1 MLETLAKGFRA
12 ARQRLTGVAELNDD
26 VIDEALRDVRLS
38 LLEADVEFRVVK
50 RFLERVREAAKGEEV
65 VLRAKSKEY
74 GAKTITPEQAFIK
87 ICQDELTKMM
97 GPVETDL
104 RWAKKGATGIMM
116 CGLQGSGKTTSVGK
130 LARWLETKH
139 GKKPMLVAADIYRPA
154 AIEQLKTLGR
164 QLGMPVFSLEGKDPV
179 TICREAGGQA
189 LRDGCD
195 VIIYDTAGRLAI
207 DEPLMQE
214 LEDIDKAVQPGNIFL
229 VLDAMT
235 GQDAVNVADAFNKR
249 LNLDGVVMTK
259 LDGDARGGAA
269 LSVKEITGKPIK
281 FLGIGEQLDKLEEF
295 RPEGLAS
302 RILGMGDIVGLVK
315 DFEQV
320 VDAEKA
326 EEDAVRM
333 LKGKFDMQD
342 FLEQIRLIQKMGSLK
357 DLFEKLPFFGGGLPD
372 GVNLDDREL
381 TKIEAMISSMTKAE
395 RTNPQVFVT
404 TTWEEFVSTAGKQG
418 KRRRA
423 DFDQGRVIRVAKG
436 SGRGENEVK
445 ELLQKFATMRQMMV
459 QLGAS
464 TGLMG
469 KIPGF
474 KQFSQMK
481 KLANMDINAL
491 MGAGG
496 AVPAGAGG
504 GAGLGGAA
512 MGMPNMPNM
521 PGIPSGAI
529 PGMPKG
535 YTPPG
540 TKSHVGQQRASD
552 RDKARDKRKAE
563 KAARKKNRR
572 R

>member
-12 ARQRLTGVAELNDD
+12 ARQRLTGVAELSDE

-38 LLEADVEFRVVK
+38 LLEGDVEFRVVK
-50 RFLERVREAAKGEEV
+50 RFLERVKEAARGKQVE
-65 VLRAKSKEY
+65 LRAKSQEY
-74 GAKTITPEQAFIK
+74 GARTITAEQAFIA
-87 ICQDELTKMM
+87 ICQDELIKMM
-97 GPVETDL
+97 GPVDTEL

-116 CGLQGSGKTTSVGK
+116 CGLQGSGKTTTVGK
-130 LARWLETKH
+130 LARWLEKTHK
-139 GKKPMLVAADIYRPA
+139 KKPMLVAADIYRPA
-154 AIEQLKTLGR
+154 AVEQLKTLGR
-164 QLGMPVFSLEGKDPV
+164 QLSMPVFSLDGKDPV
-179 TICREAGGQA
+179 TICREAGTA
-189 LRDGCD
+189 AAREGCD

-214 LEDIDKAVQPGNIFL
+214 LEDIDKAVTPANIFL

-235 GQDAVNVADAFNKR
+235 GQDAVNVAETFNKR
-249 LNLDGVVMTK
+249 LNLDGVIMTK

-269 LSVKEITGKPIK
+269 LSVKEITTKPIK

-326 EEDAVRM
+326 EEDALRM

-357 DLFEKLPFFGGGLPD
+357 DLFEKLPFFGGGLPE

-381 TKIEAMISSMTKAE
+381 VKIEAMISSMTREE
-395 RTNPQVFVT
+395 RMNPQVFVA
-404 TTWEEFVSTAGKQG
+404 TTWEDFTSTAGKNA

-423 DFDQGRVIRVAKG
+423 DFHAGRVKRIAAG
-436 SGRGENEVK
+436 SGRKEQEVK
-445 ELLQKFATMRQMMV
+445 ELLQKFAQMRQMMV

-474 KQFSQMK
+474 KQFQQMK
-481 KLANMDINAL
+481 RLANMDLNAL

-496 AVPAGAGG
+496 GIPGMAGG
-504 GAGLGGAA
+504 AIGDGAGL
-512 MGMPNMPNM
+512 PNMPAM
-521 PGIPSGAI
+521 PGVPTGNV
-529 PGMPKG
+529 PGLPKG

-540 TKSHVGQQRASD
+540 TKSLVGQARHNDKQ
-552 RDKARDKRKAE
+552 KARDKRKAE

-572 R
+572 

>member
-1 MLETLAKGFRA
+1 VLETLAKGFRA
-12 ARQRLTGVAELNDD
+12 ARQRLTGVVELSDE
-26 VIDEALRDVRLS
+26 VIEDALRDVRLS
-38 LLEADVEFRVVK
+38 LLEGDVEFRVVK
-50 RFLERVREAAKGEEV
+50 RFLERVREAARGKEIE
-65 VLRAKSKEY
+65 LRAKSKEY
-74 GAKTITPEQAFIK
+74 GTKTITPEQAFIA
-87 ICQDELTKMM
+87 ICQDELIKMM
-97 GPVETDL
+97 GPVETEL

-116 CGLQGSGKTTSVGK
+116 VGLQGSGKTTSVGK
-130 LARWLETKH
+130 LARWLEKTHK
-139 GKKPMLVAADIYRPA
+139 KKPLLVAADIYRPA

-179 TICREAGGQA
+179 TICREAATRAVQE
-189 LRDGCD
+189 GCD
-195 VIIYDTAGRLAI
+195 VILYDTAGRLAI

-214 LEDIDKAVQPGNIFL
+214 LEDIDKAATPANIFL

-235 GQDAVNVADAFNKR
+235 GQDAVNVAETFNQR
-249 LNLDGVVMTK
+249 LNLDGVIMTK

-281 FLGIGEQLDKLEEF
+281 FLGMGESLDKLEEF
-295 RPEGLAS
+295 RPDGLAS

-315 DFEQV
+315 DFEEV

-326 EEDAVRM
+326 EEDALRM

-357 DLFEKLPFFGGGLPD
+357 DLFEKLPFFGGGLPE

-381 TKIEAMISSMTKAE
+381 TKIEAMISSMTREE
-395 RTNPQVFVT
+395 RTNPQVFVE
-404 TTWEEFVSTAGKQG
+404 TTWEDFMATSGQKA

-423 DFDQGRVIRVAKG
+423 DFNPSRVRRVSKG
-436 SGRGENEVK
+436 SGRTELDVK
-445 ELLQKFATMRQMMV
+445 ELLQKFAQMRQMMV

-481 KLANMDINAL
+481 KLANMDIDAL

-496 AVPAGAGG
+496 GLP
-504 GAGLGGAA
+504 AGLGVTSPPGS
-512 MGMPNMPNM
+512 MPNMPAM
-521 PGIPSGAI
+521 PGIPTGNI
-529 PGMPKG
+529 PGLPKG
-535 YTPPG
+535 FTPPG
-540 TKSHVGQQRASD
+540 SKAPVGQVRASD
-552 RDKARDKRKAE
+552 KQRARDKRKAE

-572 R
+572 

>member
-12 ARQRLTGVAELNDD
+12 ARQRLTGVAELSDE

-38 LLEADVEFRVVK
+38 LLEGDVEFRVVK
-50 RFLERVREAAKGEEV
+50 RFLERVKEAARGKQVE
-65 VLRAKSKEY
+65 LRAKSQEY
-74 GAKTITPEQAFIK
+74 GARTITAEQAFIA
-87 ICQDELTKMM
+87 ICQDELTNMM
-97 GPVETDL
+97 GPVDTEL

-116 CGLQGSGKTTSVGK
+116 CGLQGSGKTTTVGK
-130 LARWLETKH
+130 LARWLEKTHK
-139 GKKPMLVAADIYRPA
+139 KKPMLVAADIYRPA
-154 AIEQLKTLGR
+154 AVEQLKTLGR
-164 QLGMPVFSLEGKDPV
+164 QLSMPVFSLDGKDPV
-179 TICREAGGQA
+179 TICREAGTA
-189 LRDGCD
+189 AAREGCD

-214 LEDIDKAVQPGNIFL
+214 LEDIDKAVTPANIFL

-235 GQDAVNVADAFNKR
+235 GQDAVNVAETFNKR
-249 LNLDGVVMTK
+249 LNLDGVIMTK

-269 LSVKEITGKPIK
+269 LSVKEITTKPIK

-326 EEDAVRM
+326 EEDALRM

-357 DLFEKLPFFGGGLPD
+357 DLFEKLPFFGGGLPE

-381 TKIEAMISSMTKAE
+381 VKIEAMISSMTREE
-395 RTNPQVFVT
+395 RMNPQVFVA
-404 TTWEEFVSTAGKQG
+404 TTWEDFTSTAGKNA

-423 DFDQGRVIRVAKG
+423 DFHAGRVKRIAAG
-436 SGRGENEVK
+436 SGRKEQEVK
-445 ELLQKFATMRQMMV
+445 ELLQKFAQMRQMMV

-474 KQFSQMK
+474 KQFQQMK
-481 KLANMDINAL
+481 RLANMDLNAL

-496 AVPAGAGG
+496 GIPGMAGG
-504 GAGLGGAA
+504 AIGDGAGL
-512 MGMPNMPNM
+512 PNMPAM
-521 PGIPSGAI
+521 PGVPTGNV
-529 PGMPKG
+529 PGLPKG

-540 TKSHVGQQRASD
+540 TKSLVGQARHNDKQ
-552 RDKARDKRKAE
+552 KARDKRKAE

-572 R
+572 

>member
-1 MLETLAKGFRA
+1 MLETLAKGFRS
-12 ARQRLTGVAELNDD
+12 ARQRLTGVAELTDD

-38 LLEADVEFRVVK
+38 LLEGDVEFRVVK
-50 RFLERVREAAKGEEV
+50 RFLDRVREAARGKQVE
-65 VLRAKSKEY
+65 LRAKSQEY
-74 GAKTITPEQAFIK
+74 GTRSITPEQAFIA
-87 ICQDELTKMM
+87 ICQDELIKMM
-97 GPVETDL
+97 GPVDTEL
-104 RWAKKGATGIMM
+104 KWAKKGPTGIMM
-116 CGLQGSGKTTSVGK
+116 CGLQGSGKTTTVGK
-130 LARWLETKH
+130 LARYLEKNFK
-139 GKKPMLVAADIYRPA
+139 KKPMLVAADIYRPA
-154 AIEQLKTLGR
+154 AVEQLKTLGR
-164 QLGMPVFSLEGKDPV
+164 QLDMPVFSAEGKDPV
-179 TICREAGGQA
+179 AICREANAAAAAQS
-189 LRDGCD
+189 CD
-195 VIIYDTAGRLAI
+195 VVIFDTAGRLAI

-214 LEDIDKAVQPGNIFL
+214 LEDIDKAVTPANIFL

-235 GQDAVNVADAFNKR
+235 GQDAVNVAEAFNKR
-249 LNLDGVVMTK
+249 LNLDGVIMTK

-281 FLGIGEQLDKLEEF
+281 FLGMGESLDKLEEF

-302 RILGMGDIVGLVK
+302 RILGMGDILGLVK

-326 EEDAVRM
+326 EEDALRM

-357 DLFEKLPFFGGGLPD
+357 DLFEKLPFFGGALPE
-372 GVNLDDREL
+372 GVSLDDREL
-381 TKIEAMISSMTKAE
+381 VKIEAMISSMTIEE
-395 RTNPQVFVT
+395 RLDPQVFVATSWEDFAT
-404 TTWEEFVSTAGKQG
+404 TSGKSA

-423 DFDQGRVIRVAKG
+423 DFHAGRVKRIAKG

-445 ELLQKFATMRQMMV
+445 ELLQKFAQMRQMMV

-481 KLANMDINAL
+481 KLANMDLGAL
-491 MGAGG
+491 MA
-496 AVPAGAGG
+496 AGG
-504 GAGLGGAA
+504 GDGG
-512 MGMPNMPNM
+512 MGGMGGMPGMPALPGMPVGNM
-521 PGIPSGAI
+521 PGL
-529 PGMPKG
+529 PKG

-540 TKSHVGQQRASD
+540 TKAAVGSQRAN
-552 RDKARDKRKAE
+552 DKQRARDKRKAE

-572 R
+572 

>member
-12 ARQRLTGVAELNDD
+12 ARTRLTGVAELNDD
-26 VIDEALRDVRLS
+26 VIEDALRDVRLS
-38 LLEADVEFRVVK
+38 LLEGDVEFRVVK
-50 RFLERVREAAKGEEV
+50 RFLERVREAARGKEV
-65 VLRAKSKEY
+65 ELRAKSKEY
-74 GAKTITPEQAFIK
+74 GTKQITPEQAFIA
-87 ICQDELTKMM
+87 ICQDELIKMM

-104 RWAKKGATGIMM
+104 RWAKKGPTGIMM

-130 LARWLETKH
+130 LARYLEKTHK
-139 GKKPMLVAADIYRPA
+139 KKPLLVAADIYRPA
-154 AIEQLKTLGR
+154 AVEQLKTLGR
-164 QLGMPVFSLEGKDPV
+164 QLEMPVWSMDGKDPV
-179 TICREAGGQA
+179 TICREAAGEAAKQ
-189 LRDGCD
+189 GCD

-214 LEDIDKAVQPGNIFL
+214 LEDIDKAATPANIFL

-235 GQDAVNVADAFNKR
+235 GQDAVNVAETFNKR
-249 LNLDGVVMTK
+249 LNLDGIIMTK

-281 FLGIGEQLDKLEEF
+281 FLGMGEGLDKLEEF

-326 EEDAVRM
+326 EEDALRM

-342 FLEQIRLIQKMGSLK
+342 FLEQIKLIQKMGSLK
-357 DLFEKLPFFGGGLPD
+357 DLFEKLPFFGGGLPE

-381 TKIEAMISSMTKAE
+381 TKIEAMISSMTREE
-395 RTNPQVFVT
+395 RTNPQVFVA
-404 TTWEEFVSTAGKQG
+404 TTWEDFMATSGKSA

-423 DFDQGRVIRVAKG
+423 DFDPGRVKRVSKG
-436 SGRGENEVK
+436 SGRTEVEVK
-445 ELLQKFATMRQMMV
+445 ELLQKFAQMRQMMV

-469 KIPGF
+469 KIPGM

-496 AVPAGAGG
+496 GMP
-504 GAGLGGAA
+504 AGLGEGA
-512 MGMPNMPNM
+512 GMPNMPSM
-521 PGIPSGAI
+521 PGLPTGNL
-529 PGMPKG
+529 PGLPKG

-540 TKSHVGQQRASD
+540 TKAVVGQQRAA
-552 RDKARDKRKAE
+552 DKQKSRDKRKAE

-572 R
+572 

>member
-1 MLETLAKGFRA
+1 VLEILGKGFRN
-12 ARQRLTGVAELNDD
+12 ARQRLTGVAELTDD

-38 LLEADVEFRVVK
+38 LLEGDVEFRVVK
-50 RFLERVREAAKGEEV
+50 RFLDRVREAARGKQVE
-65 VLRAKSKEY
+65 LRAKSQEY
-74 GAKTITPEQAFIK
+74 GARSITPEQAFIA

-97 GPVETDL
+97 GPVDTEL
-104 RWAKKGATGIMM
+104 KWAKKGATGFMVV
-116 CGLQGSGKTTSVGK
+116 GLQGSGKTTTVGK
-130 LARWLETKH
+130 LARYLEKTHK
-139 GKKPMLVAADIYRPA
+139 KKPFLVAADIYRPA
-154 AIEQLKTLGR
+154 AVEQLKTLGR
-164 QLGMPVFSLEGKDPV
+164 QLGMPVFSAEGKDPV
-179 TICREAGGQA
+179 AICREGSAQA
-189 LRDGCD
+189 AVQGCD
-195 VIIYDTAGRLAI
+195 VVIFDTAGRLAI

-214 LEDIDKAVQPGNIFL
+214 LEDIDKAVTPANIFL

-235 GQDAVNVADAFNKR
+235 GQDAVNVAETFNKR
-249 LNLDGVVMTK
+249 LNLDGVIMTK

-281 FLGIGEQLDKLEEF
+281 FLGMGESLDKLEEF

-326 EEDAVRM
+326 EEDALRM

-342 FLEQIRLIQKMGSLK
+342 FLDQIRLIQKMGSLK
-357 DLFEKLPFFGGGLPD
+357 DLFAKIPGLGGAMPE

-381 TKIEAMISSMTKAE
+381 VKIEAMISSMTVEE
-395 RTNPQVFVT
+395 RLDPQVFVSTSWEDFAT
-404 TTWEEFVSTAGKQG
+404 TSGKNA

-423 DFDQGRVIRVAKG
+423 DFHSGRVKRIAKG
-436 SGRGENEVK
+436 SGRGEHEVK
-445 ELLQKFATMRQMMV
+445 ELLQKFAQMRQMMV

-469 KIPGF
+469 KIPGL

-481 KLANMDINAL
+481 KLANMDLGAL

-496 AVPAGAGG
+496 GMEGLAGMPGMPALPGMPGG
-504 GAGLGGAA
+504 G
-512 MGMPNMPNM
+512 
-521 PGIPSGAI
+521 IPTGNI
-529 PGMPKG
+529 PGLPKG

-540 TKSHVGQQRASD
+540 TKSLVGAPRAN
-552 RDKARDKRKAE
+552 DKQKSRDKRKAE

-572 R
+572 